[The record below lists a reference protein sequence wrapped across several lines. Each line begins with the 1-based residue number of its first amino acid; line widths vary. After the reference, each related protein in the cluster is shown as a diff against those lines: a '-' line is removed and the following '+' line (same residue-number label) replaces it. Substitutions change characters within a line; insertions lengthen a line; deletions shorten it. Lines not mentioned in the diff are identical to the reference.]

1 MEKWDDVPEN
11 AMRKVAKF
19 VEDQSRR
26 ARLQSA
32 YKIGTQQGIAPPPHN
47 SSLALHL
54 SRHSNPLTL

>member
-1 MEKWDDVPEN
+1 MTVPEN

-19 VEDQSRR
+19 VEDLLRW
-26 ARLQSA
+26 AHLQSA

>member
-1 MEKWDDVPEN
+1 MTVPEN

-19 VEDQSRR
+19 VEDLLRR

-54 SRHSNPLTL
+54 SRHSNPLTP

>member
-1 MEKWDDVPEN
+1 MTVPEN

-19 VEDQSRR
+19 VEDLSRR

-47 SSLALHL
+47 SIPGLHL

>member
-1 MEKWDDVPEN
+1 MEKWDDCARN
-11 AMRKVAKF
+11 RDAQDSKF
-19 VEDQSRR
+19 VEDLSRR

-54 SRHSNPLTL
+54 SRLSNPLTL

>member
-1 MEKWDDVPEN
+1 MTVPET

-19 VEDQSRR
+19 VEDLSRR

-47 SSLALHL
+47 SIPGLHL

>member
-1 MEKWDDVPEN
+1 MTVPEN

-19 VEDQSRR
+19 VEDLLRR

-47 SSLALHL
+47 SIPGLHL
-54 SRHSNPLTL
+54 SRHSSPLTL

>member
-1 MEKWDDVPEN
+1 MTVPET

-19 VEDQSRR
+19 VEVLSRR

-32 YKIGTQQGIAPPPHN
+32 YKIGAQQGLAPPPHN

>member
-1 MEKWDDVPEN
+1 MTVPEN
-11 AMRKVAKF
+11 AMRKTAKF
-19 VEDQSRR
+19 VEDLSRR

-47 SSLALHL
+47 SIPGLHL

>member
-1 MEKWDDVPEN
+1 MTVPEN

-19 VEDQSRR
+19 VEDLLRR

-47 SSLALHL
+47 SIPGLHL

>member
-1 MEKWDDVPEN
+1 MTVPEN
-11 AMRKVAKF
+11 AMRKTAQF
-19 VEDQSRR
+19 VEDLSQW